1 MYFNLDPDANNANSI
16 TNPSEI
22 SLEKYNQLA
31 HELRL
36 REEEVKTQ
44 KNLINFYEFNLKNC
58 LNEFYFKLLKIKANS
73 VNNSY
78 NNHHI
83 QNLVNE
89 NLMLKGYI
97 DQFKQHL
104 VELME
109 LDSEEANVD
118 ELVDKLAE
126 VNSQNINAQNAEL
139 VQLREENEALRYLL
153 GISSDPNLEGFSED
167 QLQTLTKQLIEG
179 IEKPEN

>member
-1 MYFNLDPDANNANSI
+1 
-16 TNPSEI
+16 
-22 SLEKYNQLA
+22 
-31 HELRL
+31 
-36 REEEVKTQ
+36 
-44 KNLINFYEFNLKNC
+44 
-58 LNEFYFKLLKIKANS
+58 
-73 VNNSY
+73 
-78 NNHHI
+78 
-83 QNLVNE
+83 
-89 NLMLKGYI
+89 MLKGYI
-97 DQFKQHL
+97 DKFKQHL

-109 LDSEEANVD
+109 LEGEEANVD
-118 ELVDKLAE
+118 GLVDKLAE